1 MSFAIPMYK
10 ISKER
15 GLGAILWYLHYKK
28 KKKKKKYIYRNAS
41 PATQLL
47 ILKFIKLQE
56 CK

>member
-28 KKKKKKYIYRNAS
+28 KKKKKYIYRNAS